1 MLSSV
6 TTGQGGSP
14 SPETQRFSWASA
26 SPVRV
31 NSASVE
37 KKANAS
43 NEIAITAATRWARCC
58 KCEIIL
64 GVGDA
69 SIMAIVTST
78 TLGDCTHTN
87 MPMLAHLAGSQG
99 NIRPGSCHLIFVAKR
114 IGRAWRHSRG
124 HRRRVAAAIRLRA
137 CPSLV
142 GGMERAGLAR
152 SGQANSY
159 PFVGKTAKTVSFC
172 SILSHFVAGSPGGLC
187 RLGGLARTDLGMGTT
202 ECWQK

>member
-1 MLSSV
+1 MTVGAPISSVEVAGTGVSIRTVTVRRVPSFREPEGEMLSSV

-43 NEIAITAATRWARCC
+43 NEIAVTAATRWARCC

-69 SIMAIVTST
+69 SIIAMVTS
-78 TLGDCTHTN
+78 
-87 MPMLAHLAGSQG
+87 A
-99 NIRPGSCHLIFVAKR
+99 
-114 IGRAWRHSRG
+114 
-124 HRRRVAAAIRLRA
+124 
-137 CPSLV
+137 
-142 GGMERAGLAR
+142 
-152 SGQANSY
+152 
-159 PFVGKTAKTVSFC
+159 
-172 SILSHFVAGSPGGLC
+172 
-187 RLGGLARTDLGMGTT
+187 
-202 ECWQK
+202 